1 MEIIYSTKTNAFF
14 AQAYGT
20 STYGTQEYSCVPG
33 DVACATATE
42 TGTETGTVAPNTGF
56 LGMSQDAAIASVG
69 GAVLLAVAL
78 IGTAFVIIS
87 RFRASKKAPQGK

>member
-20 STYGTQEYSCVPG
+20 TTYGTQEYSCAPG
-33 DVACATATE
+33 DAACIANAE
-42 TGTETGTVAPNTGF
+42 TSTTAPNTGF

-69 GAVLLAVAL
+69 GALLLAVAL
-78 IGTAFVIIS
+78 AGAAFVVIS
-87 RFRASKKAPQGK
+87 RIRATKKASQGK

>member
-20 STYGTQEYSCVPG
+20 DSYSAQEYSCVPG
-33 DVACATATE
+33 DAACVTGVE
-42 TGTETGTVAPNTGF
+42 TGVGAPNTGLF
-56 LGMSQDAAIASVG
+56 GMPQDAAIASIS

-78 IGTAFVIIS
+78 AGAAFVVVS
-87 RFRASKKAPQGK
+87 RARASKKANKGQ